1 MIQCLHTEKRTD
13 RVSQCPQLTDYK
25 STSERWLTRRKTP
38 FSLRTHLSLWLT
50 PALSHSIFLWQH
62 QIHTCPPSSC
72 FLLLYFSLSPHAL
85 LLSSLTPIGCLC
97 LCALGDYDNGDF
109 VLGICVSLTC
119 WEMTKKS
126 KAQTQYVIGVET
138 ANTML
143 ALLLGGALA
152 YALHSIAERGLEL
165 WS

>member
-1 MIQCLHTEKRTD
+1 
-13 RVSQCPQLTDYK
+13 
-25 STSERWLTRRKTP
+25 
-38 FSLRTHLSLWLT
+38 
-50 PALSHSIFLWQH
+50 
-62 QIHTCPPSSC
+62 
-72 FLLLYFSLSPHAL
+72 
-85 LLSSLTPIGCLC
+85 
-97 LCALGDYDNGDF
+97 
-109 VLGICVSLTC
+109 
-119 WEMTKKS
+119 MTKKS